1 MLVLRLL
8 YEQHS
13 FFYPTHC
20 TQSVA
25 LSNLHSFRQEWKPLG
40 YLTSASKIY
49 LLSLSLSQFAIV
61 FDTVYPYR
69 LFTTKYISYS
79 ESLFF

>member
-1 MLVLRLL
+1 MLALRLL

-13 FFYPTHC
+13 FFYPKHC

-49 LLSLSLSQFAIV
+49 LLSLSLS
-61 FDTVYPYR
+61 
-69 LFTTKYISYS
+69 
-79 ESLFF
+79 